1 MKRGEATS
9 DNVGGGRVIESIEH
23 PWPKNDNGDYGN
35 DVDQVTEDDESD
47 ISGYAENPVILYMGE
62 NSYAV
67 PLYVV
72 ESEKALL
79 PRLQTFHHG
88 RFQFRFIEL
97 ERVYEDVRQ
106 FGFEGLV
113 EALKRVI
120 DLASEVYPFQIID
133 IVLEGWH
140 ILKCDDKYTSHLEGT
155 IMGVFREDSDLFK
168 TDWFMDYFNL
178 YVGSDQGLRKF
189 LAQTMERAY
198 SRKLLELRSRGEVER
213 DVIEEPPCEKHLA
226 KRRRRK

>member
-1 MKRGEATS
+1 M
-9 DNVGGGRVIESIEH
+9 
-23 PWPKNDNGDYGN
+23 
-35 DVDQVTEDDESD
+35 
-47 ISGYAENPVILYMGE
+47 
-62 NSYAV
+62 
-67 PLYVV
+67 
-72 ESEKALL
+72 
-79 PRLQTFHHG
+79 
-88 RFQFRFIEL
+88 
-97 ERVYEDVRQ
+97 YEDVGYILIYYLYTDEYESFLRLDGPGEYRCSMHTYAAVRQ

-113 EALKRVI
+113 EALKSVI
-120 DLASEVYPFQIID
+120 DLASEVYLFQIID
-133 IVLEGWH
+133 IALEGWH

-168 TDWFMDYFNL
+168 TDWFMDYFNP

-226 KRRRRK
+226 KRRRRE